1 MEIEKI
7 VEQVTQEVL
16 KQLGG
21 GNATTVSAGA
31 SSAVQKYPGADVA
44 GVIEHSLTNPDMTE
58 AVVIKGCKDAR
69 DYRFANICVFPYLVP
84 LAAELLQG
92 SGIAVCTPV
101 AFPHGGWMASTK
113 LHEAKEAVKAGA
125 TELDVAINI
134 SAIKSGKYD
143 EALADLCA
151 IVDAVQGKA
160 KVKAI
165 YEQGSYTDE
174 EKVKVLNLAC
184 RSGADFVKI
193 QNFLSGKKAVPEDVA
208 FVRSIVGKAMGI
220 KIDGGVGDAD
230 TVRKLL
236 AAGATRVGCSK
247 SVKIV
252 RGE

>member
-16 KQLGG
+16 KQLGRS
-21 GNATTVSAGA
+21 APVVSA
-31 SSAVQKYPGADVA
+31 SAVPAVRTCRGEDVA
-44 GVIEHSLTNPDMTE
+44 GVIEHSLTNPDTTE
-58 AVVIKGCKDAR
+58 EHVVKGCRDAR
-69 DYRFANICVFPYLVP
+69 EYRFANVCVFPYFVP
-84 LAAELLQG
+84 LAAELLRG

-101 AFPHGGWMASTK
+101 SFPHGGWMAESK
-113 LHEAKEAVKAGA
+113 LREAKEAVKCGA

-134 SAIKSGKYD
+134 SAVKSGKYD
-143 EALADLCA
+143 EALSDLAA
-151 IVDAVQGKA
+151 IVSAVQGRA

-165 YEQGSYTDE
+165 YEQGSYTEE
-174 EKVKVLNLAC
+174 EKAKVLDLAC
-184 RSGADFVKI
+184 RSGAEFIKI
-193 QNFLSGKKAVPEDVA
+193 QNFISGKKAVPEDVT
-208 FVRSIVGKAMGI
+208 FVRSVIGKGMGI
-220 KIDGGVGDAD
+220 KIDGGVTDAD

>member
-16 KQLGG
+16 KQLGMQ
-21 GNATTVSAGA
+21 APAA
-31 SSAVQKYPGADVA
+31 PAPAVPAVRTCPGEDVA
-44 GVIEHSLTNPDMTE
+44 GVIEHSLTNPDTTE
-58 AVVIKGCKDAR
+58 EQVVKGCKDAR
-69 DYRFANICVFPYLVP
+69 EYRFANVCVFPYFVP
-84 LAAELLQG
+84 LAAELLRG

-101 AFPHGGWMASTK
+101 SFPHGGWMAKTK
-113 LHEAKEAVKAGA
+113 LQEAKEAVICGA
-125 TELDVAINI
+125 TEMDVAINI

-143 EALADLCA
+143 EALSDLA
-151 IVDAVQGKA
+151 GIASAVRGRA

-165 YEQGSYTDE
+165 FEQGSYTDE
-174 EKVKVLNLAC
+174 EKVKVLDLAC
-184 RSGADFVKI
+184 RSGADFIKI
-193 QNFLSGKKAVPEDVA
+193 QNFISGKKAVPEDVA
-208 FVRSIVGKAMGI
+208 FVRSVVGKSMGI
-220 KIDGGVGDAD
+220 KIDGGVADAD

>member
-7 VEQVTQEVL
+7 VEQVAQEVL

-21 GNATTVSAGA
+21 EAKPCISPAIHT
-31 SSAVQKYPGADVA
+31 YPGEDVA
-44 GVIEHSLTNPDMTE
+44 GVIEHSVTNPDTTE
-58 AVVIKGCKDAR
+58 EQVIKACKEAR
-69 DYRFANICVFPYLVP
+69 KYRFANVCVFPYFVP
-84 LAAELLQG
+84 LAAELLAG

-101 AFPHGGWMASTK
+101 AFPHGGWMADTK
-113 LHEAKEAVKAGA
+113 LIEAKEAVKCGA
-125 TELDVAINI
+125 TELDVAVNL
-134 SAIKSGKYD
+134 SAIKSGKYE
-143 EALADLCA
+143 EALNELAA
-151 IVDAVQGKA
+151 IVSAVQGKA

-174 EKVKVLNLAC
+174 EKIKVLNLAC
-184 RSGADFVKI
+184 RSGADFIKI
-193 QNFLSGKKAVPEDVA
+193 QNFLSGKKAAPEDVA
-208 FVRSIVGKAMGI
+208 FVRSIIGKGMGI
-220 KIDGGVGDAD
+220 KIDGGVSDAG